1 MVNVE
6 NVKKYGV
13 EAKVK
18 AASLGAFVLGLAV
31 NGFLAGTATDFVHGL
46 PDWLEVA
53 GLGAIQ
59 GAGVFVTGWLKSNTG
74 ALSPST
80 YAKVEEYLRG
90 KGVLR

>member
-1 MVNVE
+1 MVNIE
-6 NVKKYGV
+6 NAKKYGT

-18 AASLGAFVLGLAV
+18 AASLAAFVLGLIV
-31 NGFLAGTATDFVHGL
+31 NGFLAGTATDFVHDL

-59 GAGVFVTGWLKSNTG
+59 GAGVFVAGWVKANTG

-80 YAKVEEYLRG
+80 YEKVEAYLRS

>member
-1 MVNVE
+1 MVNIE

-18 AASLGAFVLGLAV
+18 VASLAAFVLGLIV
-31 NGFLAGTATDFVHGL
+31 NGFLAGTATDFVHAL
-46 PDWLEVA
+46 PDWAEVV

-59 GAGVFVTGWLKSNTG
+59 GAGVWVAGYVKKNTG

-80 YAKVEEYLRG
+80 YAKVEEYLRK
-90 KGVLR
+90 KGVLK